1 MYPPTIKTAL
11 IYDVPDSMLSSDTK
25 EFYHR
30 QVLCLGPYHFTGKKK
45 EKWIKK
51 RYGEKVLQME
61 SLKSNVA
68 TYVHRK
74 IKNGSESRN

>member
-51 RYGEKVLQME
+51 RYGEKVLQFAKGGK
-61 SLKSNVA
+61 KSEIWDEIA
-68 TYVHRK
+68 ERC
-74 IKNGSESRN
+74 EE